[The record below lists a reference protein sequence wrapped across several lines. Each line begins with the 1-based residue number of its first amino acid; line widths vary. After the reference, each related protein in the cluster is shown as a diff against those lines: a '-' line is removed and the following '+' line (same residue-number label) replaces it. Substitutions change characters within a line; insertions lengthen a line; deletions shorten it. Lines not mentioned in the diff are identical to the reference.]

1 MLFKQRSF
9 LLTDKPRS
17 QSFAGILTFFAVG
30 LGHLYSGQAKKG
42 IFLYFFGQGLLLA
55 AFLPLIY
62 FYPTAPAMMIVVLGG
77 IAFLLYCI
85 LDAVKVSKRKRFR
98 YTLKGYNKW
107 YVYLGCWILAS
118 FIIQPIV
125 ATLIKGFVFQSY
137 KIAASSLE
145 PTLLKGDHVIAKK
158 LFAVKEGV
166 NKGDIIIFPLPED
179 PTKIFVK
186 RVVALGGETIEIVN
200 KEVFINGNRIQEPYV
215 IYTDDR
221 IIRKGSIPRDNYGPE
236 TVPDD
241 AVFVMGDNRDH
252 SYDSRFWGSVK
263 NSDVKG
269 KAASVYW
276 SWDKEKKRIRWDRI
290 GKIIQ

>member
-1 MLFKQRSF
+1 MD
-9 LLTDKPRS
+9 DKPRS
-17 QSFAGILTFFAVG
+17 PWFAGILTFFAIG

-42 IFLYFFGQGLLLA
+42 IFLYFLGQGSLLA

-62 FYPTAPAMMIVVLGG
+62 FYPTVPVMLTVVLGG

-85 LDAVKVSKRKRFR
+85 FDAIKVSKQKRFR

-118 FIIQPIV
+118 FVIQPV
-125 ATLIKGFVFQSY
+125 VGTLIKKFVVQAY
-137 KIAASSLE
+137 KIPAASLK
-145 PTLLKGDHVIAKK
+145 PTLLLGDHVIARK
-158 LFAVKEGV
+158 LFAVKAGV
-166 NKGDIIIFPLPED
+166 NRGDIILFPLPED
-179 PTKIFVK
+179 PTKDYIK

-200 KEVFINGNRIQEPYV
+200 KEVFIDGNLIQEPYV
-215 IYTDDR
+215 IYTDPR
-221 IIRKGSIPRDNYGPE
+221 IIPKGPRPRDNFGPV

-252 SYDSRFWGSVK
+252 SYDSRFWGFVK
-263 NSDVKG
+263 KSDVKG
-269 KAASVYW
+269 KARSIYW
-276 SWDKEKKRIRWDRI
+276 SWDRENQKIRWDRI